1 MPEGANPKESGPK
14 EPESIAAHSPARQR
28 VGFGIAMKIAAIF
41 LLSVMDA
48 LAKWLAQDLSPLQIV
63 FFRHLFGLLPVLVMI
78 HQAGGLTALRTRR
91 PWEHALRTLLIWFA
105 LLAFFTALQSMP
117 LAEAI
122 AIAFAAPLF
131 VTALS
136 MPMLGERVGLRRW
149 AAVIVGFLGVLV
161 IVRPDP
167 GALRVE
173 ALLVLASALGYALI
187 VLITRK
193 QGRTE
198 TAVATVFYSTVGSA
212 LLCTVFLPFVWT
224 TPTAEQWGLLFALG
238 LLGGIGSFFMVMAY
252 RSAPAAVVA
261 PFDYT
266 ALIWGAAIG
275 WLVWLELPDAPVWI
289 GAVIVMASGLYIIRR
304 ETAAGR
310 KRSAQS
316 AAKGVDSS
324 SG

>member
-1 MPEGANPKESGPK
+1 MSK
-14 EPESIAAHSPARQR
+14 AAATSAEHQPARQR

-48 LAKWLAQDLSPLQIV
+48 IAKWLAAEMSPLQIV
-63 FFRHLFGLLPVLVMI
+63 FFRHLFGMLPVLVMI
-78 HQAGGLTALRTRR
+78 HQAGGITMLRTRR
-91 PWEHALRTLLIWFA
+91 PGEHALRTLLIWFA
-105 LLAFFTALQSMP
+105 LLAFFTALQTLP

-122 AIAFAAPLF
+122 AIAFATPLF

-136 MPMLGERVGLRRW
+136 IPMLGETVGPRRW
-149 AAVIVGFLGVLV
+149 AAVVVGFIGVLI

-167 GALRVE
+167 GALQWE
-173 ALLVLASALGYALI
+173 ALLVLASALAYALI

-212 LLCTVFLPFVWT
+212 LLCAGFLPFVWT
-224 TPTAEQWGLLFALG
+224 APTAEQWGLLVALG
-238 LLGGIGSFFMVMAY
+238 LLGGVGSFFMVMAY

-275 WLVWLELPDAPVWI
+275 WLVWMELPDAPVWI
-289 GAVIVMASGLYIIRR
+289 GAAIVMASGLYIIRR
-304 ETAAGR
+304 ETAQERRAR
-310 KRSAQS
+310 AS
-316 AAKGVDSS
+316 AAAD
-324 SG
+324 